1 MLDMVPDEDRPK
13 LAMSNEPVVIIG
25 AGPAGLT
32 AAHEC
37 IKGGLQPIV
46 LERADRVG
54 GIARTET
61 YQGYHFDIGGH
72 RFFTKTQEINQLWHE
87 MLGEDFLR
95 VRRMSRI
102 YYQGRFFDYPVGF
115 ANALANLGLIE
126 SAFILLSYLKAQVWS
141 HPEEENFEQWVSN
154 RFGRRLY
161 QTFFQTYTEKVW
173 GTPCHKIRADWAAQ
187 RIRGLSLMVAVS
199 NALFGVQ
206 KAKSLISEFHYPLRG
221 PGMMWQRFQEAVEAN
236 GGQVRL
242 NVEAV
247 KLTHQDGRIVSV
259 DCGKQDKTET
269 IPVGQLISSIP
280 VTRIV
285 ALLDPK
291 APDQVIEA
299 ASKLSYRAF
308 VLVGLIVDREDL
320 FPDQWI
326 YVHSPDVRV
335 GRIQNFK
342 NWSAAMVPH
351 PQKTSVGMEYFCN
364 QGDET
369 WTMSDAELKDL
380 AAREL
385 SKLGLVETDDVVDG
399 FVIRQPNAYPV
410 YDDAYK
416 DHLMVIRDYI
426 GTIDNLQ
433 TVGRSGLHRYNNM
446 DHSMLTG
453 MLAARN
459 LLGAH
464 HDLWE
469 VGEKDEYL
477 EADKKTEALV
487 PEQILTRT
495 FARIDKLAFATAVGS
510 VSGLL
515 LFLATILL
523 VVKGGEVVGPTLR
536 VLGAYFVGY
545 TVTVKGAFIAF
556 GYTFFCGFL
565 FGWLFA
571 YLRNLFLALYV
582 YRVKKRAELLSLR
595 DFFDDL

>member
-1 MLDMVPDEDRPK
+1 
-13 LAMSNEPVVIIG
+13 MSNEPVIIMG

-37 IKGGLQPIV
+37 IKGGIQPIV
-46 LERADRVG
+46 LERADKVG

-61 YQGYHFDIGGH
+61 YKGYYFDIGGH
-72 RFFTKTQEINQLWHE
+72 RFFTKIPEINQVWHA

-102 YYQGRFFDYPVGF
+102 CYQGRFFDYPVGF

-126 SAFILLSYLKAQVWS
+126 SSLILLSYIKAQVWA
-141 HPEEENFEQWVSN
+141 HPEEKNFEQWVSN

-206 KAKSLISEFHYPLRG
+206 KAKSLISEFYYPLRG

-242 NVEAV
+242 NAEAV
-247 KLTHQDGRIVSV
+247 RLTHEDGRIVSV
-259 DCGKQDKTET
+259 DCCERDKTET

-280 VTRIV
+280 VTRV
-285 ALLDPK
+285 VDLLDPK
-291 APDQVIEA
+291 APDDVLEA

-380 AAREL
+380 ATREL

-399 FVIRQPNAYPV
+399 FVIRQAHAYPV

-416 DHLMVIRDYI
+416 DHLMVIRDYV
-426 GTIDNLQ
+426 GTIENLQ
-433 TVGRSGLHRYNNM
+433 TVGRNGLHRYNNM

-453 MLAARN
+453 MLAAQN

-469 VGEKDEYL
+469 VGEKDGYL

-487 PEQILTRT
+487 AEAVLTQT
-495 FARIDKLAFATAVGS
+495 FARIDKLAFATAAGS

-515 LFLATILL
+515 MFLATIWL
-523 VVKGGEVVGPTLR
+523 VIKGGEVVGPTLR
-536 VLGAYFVGY
+536 VLAAYFVGY

-556 GYTFFCGFL
+556 GYSFFCGFL

-582 YRVKKRAELLSLR
+582 YRVKKRAELLSLK
-595 DFFDDL
+595 DFFDNL